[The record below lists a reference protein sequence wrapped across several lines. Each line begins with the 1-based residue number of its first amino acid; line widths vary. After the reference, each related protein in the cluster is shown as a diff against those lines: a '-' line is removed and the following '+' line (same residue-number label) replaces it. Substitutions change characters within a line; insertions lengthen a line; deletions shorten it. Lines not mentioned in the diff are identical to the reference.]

1 MTIGQFLETLNSN
14 MLICSIIDD
23 TGRIVVEKSARNI
36 LHSDKDLINIEILSW
51 DINEDGSLMIN
62 IE

>member
-51 DINEDGSLMIN
+51 DINEDGSLVIN